1 MKKGVKIMIDLKPC
15 PFCGHPV
22 QMVYNSCD
30 NAFKIF
36 HKNVVAEMCCCVIDP
51 IMIKG
56 KSLADAAK
64 AWNRRA
70 DNG

>member
-1 MKKGVKIMIDLKPC
+1 MVELKPC

-22 QMVYNSCD
+22 QMVYNSRD

-36 HKNVVAEMCCCVIDP
+36 HKNGDDEMNCCVIDP
-51 IMIKG
+51 IMLDGI
-56 KSLADAAK
+56 SLADATK

-70 DNG
+70 DNGNKESV

>member
-1 MKKGVKIMIDLKPC
+1 
-15 PFCGHPV
+15 
-22 QMVYNSCD
+22 MVYNSRD